1 MFDFIFFQ
9 ILIELPPLINESDLH
24 ITLFTLSLLTTII
37 KIQPLAM
44 SYSAN
49 IIMPEVMTLAKSPL
63 LQGAALNA
71 ILLFF
76 QSLVASNVPQF
87 GYQELVTLLISPL
100 MAQPT
105 GNPPLTLHKQVF
117 FITFVFFFSSQKL
130 I

>member
-1 MFDFIFFQ
+1 MPQ
-9 ILIELPPLINESDLH
+9 LINESDLH
-24 ITLFTLSLLTTII
+24 IAQLTLSLLTSII

-44 SYSAN
+44 SFSAS
-49 IIMPEVMTLAKSPL
+49 IIMPEVMTLAKSAL

-76 QSLVASNVPQF
+76 QSLVTTNVAQF

-105 GNPPLTLHKQVF
+105 GSPTLTLHKQVI
-117 FITFVFFFSSQKL
+117 FIK
-130 I
+130 

>member
-1 MFDFIFFQ
+1 MPQ
-9 ILIELPPLINESDLH
+9 LINETDLH
-24 ITLFTLSLLTTII
+24 IAQLTLSLLTTII

-44 SYSAN
+44 QYSSN

-76 QSLVASNVPQF
+76 QSLVATNVPQF
-87 GYQELVTLLISPL
+87 GYQELVTVLISPL

-105 GNPPLTLHKQVF
+105 GTLGLTLHKQVYLLYI
-117 FITFVFFFSSQKL
+117 FIV
-130 I
+130 

>member
-1 MFDFIFFQ
+1 MPQ
-9 ILIELPPLINESDLH
+9 LINESDLH
-24 ITLFTLSLLTTII
+24 IAQLTLSLLTTII

-76 QSLVASNVPQF
+76 QSLVATNEPEF

-100 MAQPT
+100 MAKSRDAPAL
-105 GNPPLTLHKQVF
+105 NLHKQVF
-117 FITFVFFFSSQKL
+117 IIK
-130 I
+130 

>member
-1 MFDFIFFQ
+1 MPQ
-9 ILIELPPLINESDLH
+9 LINESDLH
-24 ITLFTLSLLTTII
+24 IAQLTLSLLTTII

-44 SYSAN
+44 SFSAN

-76 QSLVASNVPQF
+76 QSLVATNVPQF

-105 GNPPLTLHKQVF
+105 GTPILTLHKQVF
-117 FITFVFFFSSQKL
+117 FIKIYFFIVKK
-130 I
+130 

>member
-1 MFDFIFFQ
+1 
-9 ILIELPPLINESDLH
+9 
-24 ITLFTLSLLTTII
+24 
-37 KIQPLAM
+37 M

-100 MAQPT
+100 MAQPAAQH
-105 GNPPLTLHKQVF
+105 PPLTLHKQVIYIKTLYSNHKIICNCF
-117 FITFVFFFSSQKL
+117 RL
-130 I
+130 IIL

>member
-1 MFDFIFFQ
+1 
-9 ILIELPPLINESDLH
+9 
-24 ITLFTLSLLTTII
+24 
-37 KIQPLAM
+37 M

-117 FITFVFFFSSQKL
+117 FITFVFS
-130 I
+130 